1 MNTSNSKTILY
12 IAMSLDGYI
21 ARLDGTFDWLLDVEG
36 DGGDNGYA
44 TFYET
49 IGSVVMGRSSYE
61 AVLTMPGDF
70 PYADRPTYV
79 LSRSEQPPAPH
90 VQFTTESVKTLIP
103 QLKQSFEGDVWILGG
118 GQLVHSVM
126 EQQLLDEIEVAIIP
140 KVLGEGIPL
149 FPMGTV
155 PTLLKTIRTQTL
167 GQIISIRYEVQCH
180 LATEGSLELNDQTR

>member
-1 MNTSNSKTILY
+1 MNNSNSKTILY

-21 ARLDGTFDWLLDVEG
+21 ARLDGSVDWLFDVQG

-44 TFYET
+44 SFYQT
-49 IGSVVMGRSSYE
+49 IGSVIMGRSTYE
-61 AVLTMPGDF
+61 EVLTLSEDF

-79 LSRSEQPPAPH
+79 LSRSEQPPEPH
-90 VQFTTESVKTLIP
+90 VQFTTENVETLISR
-103 QLKQSFEGDVWILGG
+103 LKQTSEGDVWVVGG
-118 GQLVHSVM
+118 GQLVQSVM

-149 FPMGTV
+149 FPKGTV

-167 GQIISIRYEVQCH
+167 GQIISIRYEVRRS
-180 LATEGSLELNDQTR
+180 LATNS